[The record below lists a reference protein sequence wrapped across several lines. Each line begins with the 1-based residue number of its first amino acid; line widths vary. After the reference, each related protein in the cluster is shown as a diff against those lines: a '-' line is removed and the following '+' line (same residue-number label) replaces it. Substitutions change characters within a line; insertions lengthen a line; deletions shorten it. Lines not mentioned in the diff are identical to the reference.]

1 MNFNPEAAIRSDKTQ
16 KQSMTSVVDE
26 LAQVIGV
33 VPETPK
39 ESSDRQKSGLE
50 VKEIVVNQLGE
61 SSIKRE
67 EEKESADE
75 LKDD

>member
-33 VPETPK
+33 APETPK
-39 ESSDRQKSGLE
+39 DSSDRQKSGLDA
-50 VKEIVVNQLGE
+50 KDIVVNQLGE
-61 SSIKRE
+61 SSFKRE
-67 EEKESADE
+67 AEKESADQ
-75 LKDD
+75 LKDE